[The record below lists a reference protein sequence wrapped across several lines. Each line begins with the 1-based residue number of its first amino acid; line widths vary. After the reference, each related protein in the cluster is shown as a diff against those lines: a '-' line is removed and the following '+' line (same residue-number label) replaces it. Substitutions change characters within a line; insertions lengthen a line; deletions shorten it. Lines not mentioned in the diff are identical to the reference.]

1 MLYIEDA
8 AKVQIT
14 KVKPWAIYFNYEGEK
29 YLLKEDSSFGSD
41 SEDWTI
47 NLYKRIPINNKGFY
61 LLECISSSWA
71 EMPEIKYKKN
81 RYRIKNDNSRPLKDI
96 DVEFFILELTKRN
109 LVRSYFSNYNSP
121 IEKKKREIIK
131 LQKEI
136 EVLRA
141 IAAFGNQVQ

>member
-47 NLYKRIPINNKGFY
+47 TLYKRVAVNDKGHY
-61 LLECISSSWA
+61 KLERLTCSWVV
-71 EMPEIKYKKN
+71 MPEIGYRKKN
-81 RYRIKNDNSRPLKDI
+81 YRIKNKNSRPLRDI
-96 DVEFFILELTKRN
+96 DTSFFVLQLTKRN

-121 IEKKKREIIK
+121 IEKRKREIEK

-136 EVLRA
+136 ETLEA
-141 IAAFGNQVQ
+141 IAAFGN